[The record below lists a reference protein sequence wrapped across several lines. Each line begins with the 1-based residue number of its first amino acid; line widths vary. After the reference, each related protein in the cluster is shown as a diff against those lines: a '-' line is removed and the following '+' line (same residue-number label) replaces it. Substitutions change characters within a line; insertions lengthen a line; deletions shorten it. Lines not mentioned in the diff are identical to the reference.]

1 MAELTEKYETHD
13 FDVIVIGAGGAGLRA
28 AIASAQ
34 AGLSTAVVCKSLLG
48 KAHTVMAEGGVAASL
63 GNVDPEDGWKAHFS
77 DTMKGGKGIN
87 NWRMAEI
94 FSKEAGD
101 RVLELERWG
110 AVFDR
115 TPSGLINQRPFGA
128 HSYRRLCHIGDR
140 TGLEIIRSLQDKGI
154 HSGIEVFM
162 EYTMTRLLQDSEGR
176 VCGAFGYRRED
187 GRFVVFKAKAVV
199 MSTGGWGKVFK
210 VTSNSWESTGDG
222 LAMAFEA
229 GAELLDL
236 EFVQFHPTGMV
247 WPPGAR
253 GILVTEAVRGE
264 GGRLKNSEGRR
275 FMEDYD
281 SERMELSARDIVA
294 RAIYKEVQAGRGT
307 EHGGA
312 YLDITHRG
320 ADYIKKKLPSMH
332 EQFLKLADVDITKG
346 PMEVGPTIHY
356 VMGGIKVD
364 PETAA
369 ASVPGLFAAGEVAG
383 GLHGA
388 NRLGG
393 NSLSDILVFGRRA
406 GEGAAAF
413 AQGRGEIGA
422 IDESLIEREEKLLL
436 QPFANY
442 EAGKRENPFTFMAD
456 LQEVMGE
463 YNGLAR
469 TGEGLEEGLKQMLG
483 LKERV
488 NDLAVADS
496 RMFNPGWHSARDQ
509 RFMVEVCE
517 AMIRCGIERDESRG
531 GHWRLDH
538 LDLDPEWGKHNLI
551 TTLEGD
557 EVKIEKRRAPEM
569 PAELA
574 ALIDD
579 KPAVSQAALQVTKA

>member
-1 MAELTEKYETHD
+1 MSNMADQYESHD
-13 FDVIVIGAGGAGLRA
+13 FDVLVIGAGGAGLRA
-28 AIASAQ
+28 AIASAR
-34 AGLSTAVVCKSLLG
+34 AGMRTAVICKSLLG

-63 GNVDPEDGWKAHFS
+63 GNVDAEDSWKTHFS
-77 DTMKGGKGIN
+77 DTMKGGKGLN

-94 FSKEAGD
+94 FAKEAPD

-115 TPSGLINQRPFGA
+115 TPAGLINQRPFGA
-128 HSYRRLCHIGDR
+128 HTYRRLCHIGDR

-154 HSGIEVFM
+154 HSGIDVFM
-162 EYTMTRLLQDSEGR
+162 EYTITRLLKDSQGR
-176 VCGAFGYRRED
+176 ISGAFGYRRED
-187 GRFVVFKAKAVV
+187 GRFVAFRAPAVV
-199 MSTGGWGKVFK
+199 MATGGWGKVFK

-222 LAMAFEA
+222 LCMAFEA
-229 GAELLDL
+229 GAELIDL

-281 SERMELSARDIVA
+281 PDRMELSSRDVVA

-312 YLDITHRG
+312 FLDITHRG
-320 ADYIKKKLPSMH
+320 AEYIKRKLPSMH
-332 EQFLKLADVDITKG
+332 EQFLKLADVDITKE

-356 VMGGIKVD
+356 VMGGIRVD
-364 PETAA
+364 PETGH
-369 ASVPGLFAAGEVAG
+369 STVPGLFAAGEVAG

-393 NSLSDILVFGRRA
+393 NSLSDLLVFGRRA
-406 GEGAAAF
+406 GEGAAAY
-413 AQGRGEIGA
+413 ARERGEAGPA
-422 IDESLIEREEKLLL
+422 DEALIEAEKQILL
-436 QPFANY
+436 QPFDNY
-442 EAGKRENPFTFMAD
+442 EEGKRENPFSFMAE
-456 LQEVMGE
+456 LQEIVGE
-463 YNGLAR
+463 HNGIAR
-469 TGEGLEEGLKQMLG
+469 TGEGLQEGLRKLLA
-483 LKERV
+483 LKARV
-488 NDLAVADS
+488 GDLAVPAS
-496 RMFNPGWHSARDQ
+496 RMFNPGWHACRDQ
-509 RFMVEVCE
+509 LFMVQICE
-517 AMIRCGIERDESRG
+517 AMIRAGIERTESRG
-531 GHWRLDH
+531 SHWRLDF
-538 LDLDPEWGKHNLI
+538 LDLDPDWGKHNLVA
-551 TTLEGD
+551 TMVNG
-557 EVKIEKRRAPEM
+557 EVRLEKRRAPEI

-579 KPAVSQAALQVTKA
+579 KPAVSQAALQATRQ

>member
-1 MAELTEKYETHD
+1 
-13 FDVIVIGAGGAGLRA
+13 
-28 AIASAQ
+28 
-34 AGLSTAVVCKSLLG
+34 
-48 KAHTVMAEGGVAASL
+48 
-63 GNVDPEDGWKAHFS
+63 
-77 DTMKGGKGIN
+77 
-87 NWRMAEI
+87 
-94 FSKEAGD
+94 
-101 RVLELERWG
+101 
-110 AVFDR
+110 
-115 TPSGLINQRPFGA
+115 
-128 HSYRRLCHIGDR
+128 
-140 TGLEIIRSLQDKGI
+140 
-154 HSGIEVFM
+154 
-162 EYTMTRLLQDSEGR
+162 
-176 VCGAFGYRRED
+176 
-187 GRFVVFKAKAVV
+187 
-199 MSTGGWGKVFK
+199 
-210 VTSNSWESTGDG
+210 
-222 LAMAFEA
+222 
-229 GAELLDL
+229 
-236 EFVQFHPTGMV
+236 
-247 WPPGAR
+247 
-253 GILVTEAVRGE
+253 VRGE
-264 GGRLKNSEGRR
+264 GGRLKNSQGRR

-364 PETAA
+364 PESAA

-517 AMIRCGIERDESRG
+517 AMIRCGIERAERPWRALAPRPPRPRPRMGQAQPHHHAGRRRG
-531 GHWRLDH
+531 QDREA
-538 LDLDPEWGKHNLI
+538 PCP
-551 TTLEGD
+551 GD
-557 EVKIEKRRAPEM
+557 AGGAGGVDRRQTGG
-569 PAELA
+569 LA
-574 ALIDD
+574 GR
-579 KPAVSQAALQVTKA
+579 AAGNQGMTNHQGRQRSP

>member
-1 MAELTEKYETHD
+1 
-13 FDVIVIGAGGAGLRA
+13 
-28 AIASAQ
+28 
-34 AGLSTAVVCKSLLG
+34 
-48 KAHTVMAEGGVAASL
+48 
-63 GNVDPEDGWKAHFS
+63 
-77 DTMKGGKGIN
+77 
-87 NWRMAEI
+87 
-94 FSKEAGD
+94 
-101 RVLELERWG
+101 
-110 AVFDR
+110 
-115 TPSGLINQRPFGA
+115 
-128 HSYRRLCHIGDR
+128 
-140 TGLEIIRSLQDKGI
+140 
-154 HSGIEVFM
+154 M
-162 EYTMTRLLQDSEGR
+162 EYTMTRLLKDAEGR
-176 VCGAFGYRRED
+176 VSGAFGYRRED
-187 GRFVVFKAKAVV
+187 GRFVIFKAKAVV
-199 MSTGGWGKVFK
+199 IATGGWGKVFK

-281 SERMELSARDIVA
+281 AERMELSARDIVA
-294 RAIYKEVQAGRGT
+294 RAIYKEVEAGRGT

-312 YLDITHRG
+312 YLDISHRG
-320 ADYIKKKLPSMH
+320 ADYIKKKLPSMY
-332 EQFLKLADVDITKG
+332 EQFLKLADVDITQG

-356 VMGGIKVD
+356 VMGGIKVE
-364 PETAA
+364 PESAA
-369 ASVPGLFAAGEVAG
+369 ASVPGIFAAGEVAG

-422 IDESLIEREEKLLL
+422 IDESLIEGEEKMML

-463 YNGLAR
+463 YNGIAR
-469 TGEGLEEGLKQMLG
+469 TGEGLAEGLKRLLV

-517 AMIRCGIERDESRG
+517 AMIRCGIERAESRG

-551 TTLEGD
+551 STLDGS
-557 EVKIEKRRAPEM
+557 EVVIEKRRADEM

-579 KPAVSQAALQVTKA
+579 KPAVSQAALQITRS